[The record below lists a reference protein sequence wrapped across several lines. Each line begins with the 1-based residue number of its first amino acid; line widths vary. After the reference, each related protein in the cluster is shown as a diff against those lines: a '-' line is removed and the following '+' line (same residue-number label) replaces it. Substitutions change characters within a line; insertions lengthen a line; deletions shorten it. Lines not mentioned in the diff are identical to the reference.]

1 MSRRA
6 ETALKRLRAICLGLP
21 GVTEK
26 EAWNTT
32 TFRLADKK
40 MFAMF
45 ANDHHGSGQVAVWLK
60 AALGAQELLVESDP
74 ARFFVPPYV
83 GPGGWVGVDLGAGVD
98 WDEVA
103 DLMGEALAL
112 VAPQPRAKTTS
123 AKSPRPGA
131 GRAPSAR
138 GPRPLTTKASRPRSR
153 ARPS

>member
-45 ANDHHGSGQVAVWLK
+45 ADDHHGSGQVAVWLK

-74 ARFFVPPYV
+74 GRFFVPPYV

-98 WDEVA
+98 WEEVA

-112 VAPQPRAKTTS
+112 VAPAPRAK
-123 AKSPRPGA
+123 AAGARSPRPKA
-131 GRAPSAR
+131 EREPSGR
-138 GPRPLTTKASRPRSR
+138 GPRSVATPASRSRSR
-153 ARPS
+153 ARPA